1 MIGKVYNAPLRI
13 FARANPFGS
22 IRRISVQTQKQ
33 FISRLAVLGG
43 VLALAG
49 CAVPGQYPYYQQ
61 QPAQPVYQQP
71 TGAYQGGAVQSES
84 GRVTNVQYIPATN
97 NSSATNIA
105 GTIAG
110 GAIGGIAGHQVGGG
124 SGRTA
129 ATILG
134 AVGGALV
141 GQALAQNAT
150 AGQQQQGVYRVTVQF
165 DDGSVRAFDYAQPP
179 SVQIGDRVRSDGNQL
194 FR

>member
-1 MIGKVYNAPLRI
+1 MR
-13 FARANPFGS
+13 F
-22 IRRISVQTQKQ
+22 QKR
-33 FISRLAVLGG
+33 FISRCAVVGG
-43 VLALAG
+43 VLVVAG
-49 CAVPGQYPYYQQ
+49 CAAPGQYPYYGQQ
-61 QPAQPVYQQP
+61 QAQPVYQQP
-71 TGAYQGGAVQSES
+71 MANSGTYQGGVVQT
-84 GRVTNVQYIPATN
+84 GRVTNVQYIPPSNT
-97 NSSATNIA
+97 SSATNIA

-150 AGQQQQGVYRVTVQF
+150 AGQSQQGVYRVTVQF
-165 DDGSVRAFDYAQPP
+165 DDGSVRTFDYAQQPN
-179 SVQIGDRVRSDGNQL
+179 VQVGEQVRSDGTQL
-194 FR
+194 YR

>member
-1 MIGKVYNAPLRI
+1 MH
-13 FARANPFGS
+13 
-22 IRRISVQTQKQ
+22 TQKQ
-33 FISRLAVLGG
+33 MVSRLALAGA

-49 CAVPGQYPYYQQ
+49 CAVPGQYPYYGQ
-61 QPAQPVYQQP
+61 QPAQPAYQQP

-84 GRVTNVQYIPATN
+84 GRVTNIQYIPATN
-97 NSSATNIA
+97 NSSATDIA

-141 GQALAQNAT
+141 GQALAHNAT
-150 AGQQQQGVYRVTVQF
+150 AGQQQGVYRVTVQF

-179 SVQIGDRVRSDGNQL
+179 NVQIGDRVRSDGNQL